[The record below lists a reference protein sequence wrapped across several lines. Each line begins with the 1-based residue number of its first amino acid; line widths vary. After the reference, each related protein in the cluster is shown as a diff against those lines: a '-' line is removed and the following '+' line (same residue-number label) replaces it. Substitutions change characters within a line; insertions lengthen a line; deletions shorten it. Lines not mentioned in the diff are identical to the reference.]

1 MMELPVEVFAFL
13 AFHLAILSIPA
24 IYLIGLIV
32 YAIALFV
39 KSVVLY
45 FSAFVELA
53 IYPDRVPLNMRAET
67 WYTAEE
73 IEAERRGRERMGLP
87 A

>member
-1 MMELPVEVFAFL
+1 MIELPVEIFAFL
-13 AFHLAILSIPA
+13 AFHLAILFIPA
-24 IYLIGLIV
+24 IYLIGLV
-32 YAIALFV
+32 AYAIVLFV

-45 FSAFVELA
+45 FSAFIELA
-53 IYPDRVPLNMRAET
+53 IYPDSLPLNMRTET

-73 IEAERRGRERMGLP
+73 IESERRRRESMGLP